1 MARVQATS
9 HLAIGKYLRV
19 LSNLVT
25 ISVALVS
32 TTTVHL
38 LRKAAE
44 ATHKRA
50 VEPINGI
57 IKDTTAPFFEP
68 QVAYPESTWEGL
80 KRSASR
86 RGSLGGNIRAADNV
100 LASPRKTAR
109 APVESPDR
117 RRSVDI
123 LSLYQQ
129 EGLARRRSLVAR
141 PPPGSEE
148 SNSNARKRNR
158 TATQEEALENMGDQ
172 LSRSGKSGDRHVG
185 NGTQSLTVQTWSV
198 PSGGVRKAARMVGV
212 SEMLASPPL
221 GNLSVQARRH
231 GAIQSL
237 DAKSQQPFRIRVIS
251 DNHTIH
257 DGHPVEE
264 SDEFIISPCSMSVPS
279 PTWSTG
285 SCMQVSPRTPNFSP
299 LRTSFTR
306 KDGEETVQSVV

>member
-172 LSRSGKSGDRHVG
+172 LSRS
-185 NGTQSLTVQTWSV
+185 V